1 MPALFALSVIG
12 VLCCVGMILR
22 RWVPFLRNNLV
33 PATVIAGFLGT
44 IVMNAGLPR
53 LLEGVDAELLA
64 GITTQL
70 FTLAFISIGLTQTP
84 RAGGPRGAR
93 GSGLLRGSWSMGLTW
108 TLLFSL
114 QALLG
119 FLVVFLAGSRFG
131 MDPMYGLLAAFAFAQ
146 GPGQAATFGAIF
158 EQQGWE
164 GAVPVALAFAAVGF
178 AASFLMG
185 VPLAKWGM
193 RLGLGKHSV
202 PLSDSV
208 RRGYYPREEQR
219 ESMGRVTTFPGNFE
233 TLGFHFALMG
243 IAYLGAHGISWCF
256 AFLPGF
262 LGTTMSGLM
271 FFNGL
276 LAALAVRWAL
286 NRVGLGH
293 LLDSQL
299 QAKITGFTSDYLV
312 VASFMA
318 VQLAVVVDWLVPI
331 LLACAVLTL
340 ATLVICYLIGQR
352 YGSDHD
358 FERTMGLYGTATGTT
373 PTGLTLV
380 RIIDPRLK
388 TATMAEM
395 GLMNLPEMLYIPAML
410 TIAAGFAGTLA
421 AWPVAGI
428 LAALTLAYFVLMLVT
443 RSIGPRTF
451 SFSRRWNGR
460 GRGSGGEADRLEG
473 ELNQSP

>member
-1 MPALFALSVIG
+1 MPALFALSAIG
-12 VLCCVGMILR
+12 VLCCVGMALR
-22 RWVPFLRNNLV
+22 RWIPFLRNNLV

-44 IVMNAGLPR
+44 LVMNAGLPR
-53 LLEGVDAELLA
+53 LVPDLNAELMA
-64 GITTQL
+64 GITAQL
-70 FTLAFISIGLTQTP
+70 FTLAFISIGLTHTP
-84 RAGGPRGAR
+84 RSAGAGG
-93 GSGLLRGSWSMGLTW
+93 GSGLLRGSWAMGLTW

-119 FLVVFLAGSRFG
+119 FLVVVAVGGPFD
-131 MDPMYGLLAAFAFAQ
+131 MDPMYGMLAAFAFAQ
-146 GPGQAATFGAIF
+146 GPGQAVTFGTIF

-178 AASFLMG
+178 AVSFLVG

-193 RLGLGKHSV
+193 RLGLGRHSV
-202 PLSDSV
+202 PLGDSV

-219 ESMGRVTTFPGNFE
+219 ETMGRVTTFPGNFE

-243 IAYLGAHGISWCF
+243 IAYLGAHGISWLF

-276 LAALAVRWAL
+276 LAALIVRWAL
-286 NRVGLGH
+286 GRLRLGH

-299 QAKITGFTSDYLV
+299 QGKITGFTSDYLV

-318 VQLAVVVDWLVPI
+318 VQLAVVAEWLVPI
-331 LLACAVLTL
+331 LVACAVLTVV
-340 ATLVICYLIGQR
+340 TLVVSYLIGQR

-358 FERTMGLYGTATGTT
+358 FERTMGIYGTATGTT

-388 TATMAEM
+388 TPTMAEM

-410 TIAAGFAGTLA
+410 TIAAGFAGSLGSWA
-421 AWPVAGI
+421 VAGI
-428 LAALTLAYFVLMLVT
+428 LAALTVGYFVLMLVT
-443 RSIGPRTF
+443 RSMGRRTF
-451 SFSRRWNGR
+451 SFSRKRNGPV
-460 GRGSGGEADRLEG
+460 GGGGAGSDRLEG
-473 ELNQSP
+473 EFRQSP